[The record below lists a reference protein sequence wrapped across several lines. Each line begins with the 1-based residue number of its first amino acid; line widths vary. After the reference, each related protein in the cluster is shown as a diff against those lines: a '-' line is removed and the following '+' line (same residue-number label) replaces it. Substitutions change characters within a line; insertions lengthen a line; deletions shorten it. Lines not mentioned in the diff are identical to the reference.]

1 MWGVEG
7 GDGGI
12 REASVKK
19 KKRENLLKTQMT
31 HPNVLF
37 GLSMWQRLTLV
48 R

>member
-7 GDGGI
+7 GDGGTK
-12 REASVKK
+12 EASVK
-19 KKRENLLKTQMT
+19 KKRENLLKTQTT

-37 GLSMWQRLTLV
+37 GLLMWQRLMLV